1 MDSNTSILNEITN
14 TPKTFAAS
22 LSEKILTENIKI
34 DNPKSILDYG
44 MKILRVVLIIYII
57 AYIILT
63 ILNYFKM
70 LPEWLERLFEPFDII
85 SSIKKFRKNN
95 SEKDNEKDKN
105 IESTNQKLATQ
116 IEADEEIEPSQYIPQ
131 TDNNEINIIPEPDN
145 SSSSTQSSKIANKAG
160 YCYIGE
166 DRGFR
171 SCIKIDEGDNC
182 MSGNIFPSEALC
194 INPNLRT

>member
-1 MDSNTSILNEITN
+1 MNSNNSILAEITN
-14 TPKTFAAS
+14 TPKSLMSS
-22 LSEKILTENIKI
+22 LSDNLPTENIKI
-34 DNPKSILDYG
+34 DNPKSIFDYG
-44 MKILRVVLIIYII
+44 MKIIRIVLIIYII
-57 AYIILT
+57 SYIILT
-63 ILNYFKM
+63 ILNHFK
-70 LPEWLERLFEPFDII
+70 LLSDWLENLFEPLDII
-85 SSIKKFRKNN
+85 STIKKIRK
-95 SEKDNEKDKN
+95 KNENDKTIKTSN
-105 IESTNQKLATQ
+105 EKLATQ
-116 IEADEEIEPSQYIPQ
+116 IEADEEIAPSQFVPE
-131 TDNNEINIIPEPDN
+131 TNNGIKTSITPEPDN

>member
-1 MDSNTSILNEITN
+1 MYN
-14 TPKTFAAS
+14 
-22 LSEKILTENIKI
+22 
-34 DNPKSILDYG
+34 
-44 MKILRVVLIIYII
+44 II

-63 ILNYFKM
+63 ILNHFKL
-70 LPEWLERLFEPFDII
+70 LPDWLENLFEPLDII
-85 SSIKKFRKNN
+85 STIKKIRNKNDN
-95 SEKDNEKDKN
+95 IKKIETDNEK
-105 IESTNQKLATQ
+105 LATELEQ
-116 IEADEEIEPSQYIPQ
+116 PDEEIEPSRFAPETNVGIQ
-131 TDNNEINIIPEPDN
+131 TSITPEPDN
-145 SSSSTQSSKIANKAG
+145 SSSLTQSSKIANKAG